1 MSDSNRLCLTK
12 ISKFS
17 FSRFVLTYY
26 FSFLAL
32 GTIFG
37 AFETVLTAF
46 YDHWPELRC
55 TYAFVTNWFMQR
67 KCILENIRQEICEK
81 NGVKVTVYRQL

>member
-46 YDHWPELRC
+46 YDHWPELRYIC
-55 TYAFVTNWFMQR
+55 ICNKLFYAEKVYIREYASGNLR
-67 KCILENIRQEICEK
+67 KK
-81 NGVKVTVYRQL
+81 NGVRVTVYRQL